1 MKGLKIRVFKD
12 GSTQPDTTLT
22 IPIAIL
28 RFAKKLM
35 PKQVSGMLQD
45 HGIDLDQ
52 IVELS
57 QQEDVQGT
65 IVEIERHRKKEKV
78 IISVE

>member
-35 PKQVSGMLQD
+35 PKQVAGMLQD

>member
-22 IPIAIL
+22 IPIAVL

-35 PKQVSGMLQD
+35 PKQVAGMLQD

>member
-35 PKQVSGMLQD
+35 PKQVAGTLQD

>member
-12 GSTQPDTTLT
+12 GSAQPDTTLT

-35 PKQVSGMLQD
+35 PKQVAGMLQD